1 MALLSN
7 LVPEKVEEAVDYVPS
22 LSVSGV
28 VWGWVETCVLHRRQV
43 PAVGQVVDYV
53 LRPHVSV

>member
-22 LSVSGV
+22 LSVSV
-28 VWGWVETCVLHRRQV
+28 
-43 PAVGQVVDYV
+43 
-53 LRPHVSV
+53 